1 MGVGH
6 RIRLPN
12 FGQETQLSLTNR
24 ATHLCKRNGVTDF
37 LKHAPSRHSICVTM
51 SEFGRSA
58 PKDVG
63 MNTEDY
69 ENHKT
74 SGALELKLGQQRPRS
89 RIASR
94 GKNRWRNE
102 PSDS

>member
-1 MGVGH
+1 M
-6 RIRLPN
+6 PN
-12 FGQETQLSLTNR
+12 LRQETQLSLTNR
-24 ATHLCKRNGVTDF
+24 ATHLCYRNGVTDF
-37 LKHAPSRHSICVTM
+37 LKTRSSPSICVAM
-51 SEFGRSA
+51 LEFGRSA
-58 PKDVG
+58 LKDVG
-63 MNTEDY
+63 INTGDY

-74 SGALELKLGQQRPRS
+74 SGALELKLGQRRLRS